1 MDISEKKEKK
11 TKYTNLK
18 NNQIILKFTITN
30 NRLLFPIDFKRELKW
45 TLALYQIVL
54 QPWQPWHQ

>member
-30 NRLLFPIDFKRELKW
+30 NRLLFPIDFKRELK
-45 TLALYQIVL
+45 
-54 QPWQPWHQ
+54 